1 MGVIGHIAKREVIT
15 RGRSRG
21 FQVTLLILFLGVI
34 AAGILPRLLTGDPEA
49 REVTIGVAGD
59 AIALTPALEVG
70 DEDLAPTVITV
81 EQDAVMLLEEGE
93 IDVLFDGSSLTWDG
107 FPDLDIE
114 AYVRDVARQVGFGE
128 RAAELG
134 LSQTDIATL
143 FTEDEI
149 EEVRLDGGDDE
160 FAARAAVAAVSAFS
174 IFLLLQVW
182 GTFMT
187 MGVIE
192 EKSSRVVEILLSHV
206 RPTTLL
212 GGKLIGLGVLAVLQM
227 LILTLGVIVA
237 LLFTDGLTVPSGVWS
252 AVPLMLLTFVFGFGF
267 YATGFAAAGSMV
279 PRVEDAQATQ
289 FVMMLPL
296 VAGYIIAATSF
307 TVPDNV
313 IVTIASFVPFTA
325 PVIVPFRAALV
336 DPPLWQPILSLAI
349 LAASTLVMLR
359 VAGAIYR
366 YSLLRTGSRVGFGE
380 AFANRAKAEI

>member
-1 MGVIGHIAKREVIT
+1 MTEKIQRMHQ
-15 RGRSRG
+15 RGE
-21 FQVTLLILFLGVI
+21 
-34 AAGILPRLLTGDPEA
+34 LTD
-49 REVTIGVAGD
+49 
-59 AIALTPALEVG
+59 
-70 DEDLAPTVITV
+70 DEL
-81 EQDAVMLLEEGE
+81 
-93 IDVLFDGSSLTWDG
+93 
-107 FPDLDIE
+107 
-114 AYVRDVARQVGFGE
+114 
-128 RAAELG
+128 
-134 LSQTDIATL
+134 
-143 FTEDEI
+143 

-160 FAARAAVAAVSAFS
+160 FAARVAVAAVAAFS
-174 IFLLLQVW
+174 IFILLQVW

-212 GGKLIGLGVLAVLQM
+212 GGKLIGLGVLAVAQM
-227 LILTLGVIVA
+227 VILTLGVVVA
-237 LLFTDGLTVPSGVWS
+237 LTFTDGLDVPSGVWS

-289 FVMMLPL
+289 FIVMLPL
-296 VAGYIIAATSF
+296 ISGYILAFASF
-307 TVPDNV
+307 TVPDNPL
-313 IVTIASFVPFTA
+313 VTIASFVPFTS

-336 DPPLWQPILSLAI
+336 DPPLWQPILSLVI

-380 AFANRAKAEI
+380 AFANRGNAEI